1 MKKLLLAV
9 SVAAISYCG
18 YAQKEDKEVTARAK
32 EAYKAAESAFK
43 KKDFATA
50 ATEVDKSFESEK
62 YKNDPKAWMF
72 RGDIYAELAVADS
85 ANTDNN
91 VVNKRV
97 AIISESYAK
106 AVELNKNYD
115 LLYIQPKLQ
124 NIYAKYFNWGVAAYQ
139 NDNDFEKAAADF
151 ERANMLKPTD
161 TLSAFFALVAASQ
174 NTKKDYNKIEELA
187 QKCIKLGVKDVS
199 VYYALL
205 DKYISIDQN
214 YDKALAVLKEARE
227 KNPTDKNLMFQQIQ
241 VYIKTGKEKEAIAD
255 LEKALE
261 TTTDPKERFP
271 VALNL
276 GILQENAKNLDAA
289 EKAYKEAYA
298 LQPDNDDAIYSLGAF
313 YYNKGAAIKK
323 EADNMD
329 METFKKEGKAVIDRA
344 KVYFEM
350 ALPFFQK
357 TIVNNPDDMQR
368 LGALN
373 SIYNIL
379 EKPAEMLPYYKAAV
393 EKNPDDAT
401 LMLSYIQAA
410 DKAGKIQEVVP
421 LVEAAVKKRPTDVET
436 LQNLLYVYEK
446 TKRIKDAEPWFK
458 QAVSIYPDNIELL
471 EGYSRILYTIG
482 KKKEAD
488 AIEVK
493 IEQLQKAKN

>member
-9 SVAAISYCG
+9 SFAAIAYCG

-32 EAYKAAESAFK
+32 EAYKAAEGAFK

-50 ATEVDKSFESEK
+50 AAEVDKSFESEK
-62 YKNDPKAWMF
+62 YKTDPKAWMF
-72 RGDIYAELAVADS
+72 RGDVYAELAVADS
-85 ANTDNN
+85 ASTDNEAA
-91 VVNKRV
+91 NKRV
-97 AIISESYAK
+97 ATIYESYAK
-106 AVELNKNYD
+106 AIELNKNYE
-115 LLYIQPKLQ
+115 LLYIQPKIQ
-124 NIYAKYFNWGVAAYQ
+124 NLYAKYFNWGVAAYQ
-139 NDNDFEKAAADF
+139 NDNDFDKAAADF
-151 ERANMLKPTD
+151 ERAHMLRPTD
-161 TLSAFFALVAASQ
+161 TTSVFFALVATSQ
-174 NTKKDYNKIEELA
+174 KNKKDYNKIEELA

-205 DKYISIDQN
+205 DKYIAVEQN
-214 YDKALAVLKEARE
+214 YDKALALLAEARA
-227 KNPTDKNLMFQQIQ
+227 KNPSDKNLMFQQIQ

-271 VALNL
+271 IALNL
-276 GILQENAKNLDAA
+276 GILHENAKNMEAA

-329 METFKKEGKAVIDRA
+329 METFKKDGKAVMDRA
-344 KVYFEM
+344 KVYFEQ

-357 TIVNNPDDMQR
+357 TIANNPDDLQR

-373 SIYNIL
+373 SIYTIL
-379 EKPAEMLPYYKAAV
+379 ERPAEMMPYYKAAV

-401 LMLSYIQAA
+401 LMLSYIQSA
-410 DKAGKIQEVVP
+410 DKAGKIQDVVAI
-421 LVEAAVKKRPTDVET
+421 VEAAVKKRPTDVET

-446 TKRIKDAEPWFK
+446 TKRVKDAEPWFK

-493 IEQLQKAKN
+493 IEQLQKKN

>member
-1 MKKLLLAV
+1 MKKLFLAA
-9 SVAAISYCG
+9 SFAAIVCSA

-32 EAYKAAESAFK
+32 EAYKAAEAAFK

-50 ATEVDKSFESEK
+50 AAEVEKSFESEK
-62 YKNDPKAWMF
+62 YKSDPKAWVF
-72 RGDIYAELAVADS
+72 RGDIYAEIAIADS
-85 ANTDNN
+85 ANTNN
-91 VVNKRV
+91 ETVNQRLKL
-97 AIISESYAK
+97 IIDSYNK
-106 AVELNKNYD
+106 AVELNKNYQIQT
-115 LLYIQPKLQ
+115 LPKIQNLY
-124 NIYAKYFNWGVAAYQ
+124 ARYFNWGVAAYQ
-139 NDNDFEKAAADF
+139 NDNDFEKSAAHF
-151 ERANMLKPTD
+151 ERANMIQPTD
-161 TLSAFFALVAASQ
+161 TLSIFYALVAASQ
-174 NTKKDYNKIEELA
+174 QTKKDYNKIEQLA
-187 QKCIKLGVKDVS
+187 QKCIQLGVKDVA

-205 DKYISIDQN
+205 DKYINIDQN
-214 YDKALAVLKEARE
+214 YEKALAVLQEARA
-227 KNPTDKNLMFQQIQ
+227 KNPSDRNLMLQQIQ
-241 VYIKTGKEKEAIAD
+241 VYIKMGKEKEAIAD

-261 TTTDPKERFP
+261 ITTDPKERFP
-271 VALNL
+271 IVLNL
-276 GILQENAKNLDAA
+276 GILQENAKNLEAA

-329 METFKKEGKAVIDRA
+329 METFKKEGKAIIERS

-357 TIVNNPDDMQR
+357 TIQNNPDDLQR

-373 SIYNIL
+373 TIYNIL
-379 EKPAEMLPYYKAAV
+379 ERPAEVLPYYKKAI
-393 EKNPDDAT
+393 EKNPDDPT
-401 LMLSYIQAA
+401 LMTGYIQAA
-410 DKAGKIQEVVP
+410 DKAGAIQEVVP

-446 TKRIKDAEPWFK
+446 TKRVKDAEPWFK

-471 EGYSRILYTIG
+471 EGYSKILYTIG

-493 IEQLQKAKN
+493 IEQLQKGKN